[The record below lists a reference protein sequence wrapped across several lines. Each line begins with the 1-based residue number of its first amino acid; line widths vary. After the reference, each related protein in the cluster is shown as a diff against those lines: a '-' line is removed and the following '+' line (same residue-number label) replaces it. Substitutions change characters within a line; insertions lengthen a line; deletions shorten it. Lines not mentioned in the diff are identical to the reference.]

1 MIELSL
7 KDKIAVVCG
16 ASKGIGAAIAESF
29 KAAGAQVVSVSRTH
43 NNKFDNFTCDLGD
56 LNLVERASREI
67 LAKYQKVHILVNNS
81 GGPKGGS
88 LLDADTRSMTSAYT
102 QHVLASQLLA
112 KNFVPSMKSEQYGRI
127 INVLSTSVKTPIPNL
142 GVSNTIRGAMNSW
155 SKTLANELGEF
166 GITVNNLLPGFTK
179 TERLETLRK
188 SVAERLKMTEDQV
201 TEMWLESIP
210 MHRFAEPSDLAN
222 AALYLASP
230 LASYVTG
237 ISLTVDGGRTPSL

>member
-1 MIELSL
+1 
-7 KDKIAVVCG
+7 
-16 ASKGIGAAIAESF
+16 
-29 KAAGAQVVSVSRTH
+29 
-43 NNKFDNFTCDLGD
+43 
-56 LNLVERASREI
+56 
-67 LAKYQKVHILVNNS
+67 
-81 GGPKGGS
+81 
-88 LLDADTRSMTSAYT
+88 
-102 QHVLASQLLA
+102 
-112 KNFVPSMKSEQYGRI
+112 
-127 INVLSTSVKTPIPNL
+127 
-142 GVSNTIRGAMNSW
+142 MNSW